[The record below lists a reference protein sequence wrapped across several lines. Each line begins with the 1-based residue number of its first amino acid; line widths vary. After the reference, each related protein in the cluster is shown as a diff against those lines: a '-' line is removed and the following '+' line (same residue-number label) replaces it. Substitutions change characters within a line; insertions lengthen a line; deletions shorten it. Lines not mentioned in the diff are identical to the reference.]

1 MEEKKVNQV
10 KKVEKTLKLKGYKK
24 PKLKRINGE
33 VVLGSC
39 CFVNTYK
46 TQ

>member
-1 MEEKKVNQV
+1 MEVKKVNQV
-10 KKVEKTLKLKGYKK
+10 KKVEKTLKMKVYKK
-24 PKLKRINGE
+24 PKLQRVSGE
-33 VVLGSC
+33 IVLGSC